1 MQRIQRQGLFNSNDE
16 YRELY
21 ELLKKRMKKFEF
33 YNENLK
39 TLCARYKCFLKPV
52 EKLCIHKHILIK
64 KICQVI
70 NVLLFLIFNYPEE
83 ENVKKCKSII
93 EEKIIEFG
101 NIGLKI
107 ANIWYFTIFNKNIQI
122 EYEFGEYIN
131 VKYYDKKSVKL
142 FKLYRSYQQKK
153 DLIKYFIKI
162 LPRIESFHCHNTDAI
177 DIGEL
182 IEKSFLRLIYDEYTD
197 ACYKRT

>member
-1 MQRIQRQGLFNSNDE
+1 MQSIQRQGLFNSNDD
-16 YRELY
+16 YRNLY

-39 TLCARYKCFLKPV
+39 TLCARYKCFLKPA
-52 EKLCIHKHILIK
+52 EQLCIHKHILIK
-64 KICQVI
+64 KLCQLI

-83 ENVKKCKSII
+83 ENVKKCKRII
-93 EEKIIEFG
+93 EEKIIYFG
-101 NIGLKI
+101 DIGLKI

-142 FKLYRSYQQKK
+142 FKLYWSYQQKK

-162 LPRIESFHCHNTDAI
+162 LPRIESIKYHNTDGS
-177 DIGEL
+177 DIGYL
-182 IEKSFLRLIYDEYTD
+182 IEESFLRLIYDDYTD